1 MSKILLVEHPV
12 GNTCSIKS
20 KETPLIDFI
29 NESSIQLPEGVNDD
43 AILIKG
49 PVQRANV
56 ENKNRRIYPRAIL
69 DREMKRL
76 QEIIKNNGGCLGE
89 LDHPDAAV
97 IGLKTVPIVVRK
109 LWWDQ
114 NDNNLMMAIV
124 EILDPKYNISAGTVY
139 SILKAGLPLGIS
151 SRGLGSVETKNN
163 ISIVQEDFELL
174 TFDIVSDPSTHGAF
188 LRHFNANKITEN
200 TDKKQIIKNNNNELT
215 DLLDE
220 LILPW

>member
-1 MSKILLVEHPV
+1 MSKILLVEHPI
-12 GNTCSIKS
+12 GNTHSVKP
-20 KETPLIDFI
+20 KEMPLNEFI
-29 NESSIQLPEGVNDD
+29 NESAIQLPEGVKDD

-97 IGLKTVPIVVRK
+97 IGLKTVPMVVRK
-109 LWWDQ
+109 LWWDE
-114 NDNNLMMAIV
+114 NDNNLMNAIV
-124 EILDPKYNISAGTVY
+124 EILDPKYNISAGTIY

-163 ISIVQEDFELL
+163 ISVVQEDFELL

-200 TDKKQIIKNNNNELT
+200 TDKKQIIKSDNELT
-215 DLLDE
+215 NLLDE
-220 LILPW
+220 LTLPW